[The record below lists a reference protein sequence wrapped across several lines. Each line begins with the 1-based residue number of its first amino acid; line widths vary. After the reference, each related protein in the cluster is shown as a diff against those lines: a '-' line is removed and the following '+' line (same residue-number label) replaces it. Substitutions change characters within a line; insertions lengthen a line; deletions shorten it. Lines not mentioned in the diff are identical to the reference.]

1 MRRLTFARH
10 RAQDKAAYYRG
21 IAMVPYDLI
30 KELTI
35 ALLAVLALVIVL
47 SAVLSSP
54 DVPSVTIQ
62 SWSKAD
68 PVDFVTTATGELAG
82 TTDVAQYGPPYN
94 TQSGSV
100 QSWGF
105 MHPQE
110 WAGVH
115 VRTNPPNDFVLEPLT
130 QATPGDSQLSD
141 ALSVFRSA
149 GSDQQQKWLTDY
161 SNVLGN
167 ATVSDSGAVVV
178 KNGSYGP
185 VPILMD
191 RMLRLAR
198 SGGLD
203 ALLLTSNHF
212 YQTDFTRPL
221 LFMDD
226 GGYLSGLADEQKLTG
241 SQWGMMN
248 ETGRYPGQAWLWL
261 FTMWYQIPPFT
272 SDTGF
277 LGISGAN
284 ADLAVVGIMLLL
296 SLLLVLVPFIPGLR
310 DLPRWIPIHRL
321 IWRRYYAGLGRRPDE
336 PATAPSPEV
345 AGPTR

>member
-1 MRRLTFARH
+1 VRRFASRRH
-10 RAQDKAAYYRG
+10 GPDRERYYRG

-30 KELTI
+30 KELVI
-35 ALLAVLALVIVL
+35 ALIASLVVVLVL

-68 PVDFVTTATGELAG
+68 PIDFVTTATGELAG
-82 TTDVAQYGPPYN
+82 STDVAGYGPPYN

-115 VRTNPPNDFVLEPLT
+115 VPTDPPNDFVLQPLT
-130 QATPGDSQLSD
+130 QATSGDAELAGALSDYQAASADQQTSWLTSYAD
-141 ALSVFRSA
+141 ALSKAS
-149 GSDQQQKWLTDY
+149 L
-161 SNVLGN
+161 
-167 ATVSDSGAVVV
+167 SDSGTVVV
-178 KNGSYGP
+178 AAGDYGS
-185 VPILMD
+185 VPLLMD

-203 ALLLTSNHF
+203 ALLLTSNLF

-226 GGYLSGLADEQKLTG
+226 GGYLGALADEQKLTG
-241 SQWGMMN
+241 DQWGMMN

-261 FTMWYQIPPFT
+261 YTMWYQIPPFT
-272 SDTGF
+272 SDQGF

-296 SLLLVLVPFIPGLR
+296 SLLLILVPFIPGLR
-310 DLPRWIPIHRL
+310 DLPRWVPIHRL
-321 IWRRYYAGLGRRPDE
+321 IWRRHYASMRRK
-336 PATAPSPEV
+336 
-345 AGPTR
+345 